1 MGRYGVLTRIRIDN
15 RINGFLGH
23 PGGGGKRP
31 AVIHLHERYGIVQHT
46 TDLAQKLVDAG
57 YVTVVPDLFSRF
69 TGDRQALARG
79 DSRVELADEEVF
91 QDVDSIVTYLHTL
104 PDVDGSRIA
113 MIGVCQTGR
122 QPILISANR
131 DYLSAIVIMYGAV
144 YNADWESQ
152 PLRPEPISA
161 LLERVSCPVQGIFG
175 ELDNLVPVDNVLR
188 MCNVLAT
195 AKKSFDIRVFAD
207 APHGF
212 LNDTMPGRYR
222 APQTQAAWS
231 RILSFLDATLRKG
244 WNKGRVIWRLES
256 DTSAD
261 YDFSKNRRWE

>member
-1 MGRYGVLTRIRIDN
+1 MLTQMRIDN
-15 RINGFLGH
+15 RIDGFLGR
-23 PGGGGKRP
+23 PGGADKWP

-46 TDLAQKLVDAG
+46 TDLAHKLVEAG

-79 DSRVELADEEVF
+79 DSRVELCDAEVL
-91 QDVDSIVTYLHTL
+91 QDVDAIVAHLRTL

-122 QPILISANR
+122 QPVLVSAYR
-131 DYLSAIVIMYGAV
+131 DYLAGIAVMYGAI
-144 YNADWESQ
+144 YNADWEPQ
-152 PLRPEPISA
+152 PLRPEPIDA
-161 LLERVSCPVQGIFG
+161 LLAQVSCPMQGIFG
-175 ELDNLVPVDNVLR
+175 ELDNLIPVDNVLR
-188 MCNVLAT
+188 MCNVLAS
-195 AKKSFDIRVFAD
+195 ARKSFDIRVYAE

-222 APQTQAAWS
+222 AAQTQTAWGQ
-231 RILSFLDATLRKG
+231 ILGFLDTVLNKG
-244 WNKGRVIWRLES
+244 WNKERVVWRFES
-256 DTSAD
+256 DTSVH

>member
-1 MGRYGVLTRIRIDN
+1 MLTQIRIDN
-15 RINGFLGH
+15 RIDGFLGR
-23 PGGGGKRP
+23 PGGPGKHP

-46 TDLAQKLVDAG
+46 TGLAQKLVDAG

-69 TGDRQALARG
+69 SGDRQALARG

-91 QDVDSIVTYLHTL
+91 QDVDATVTYLHTL
-104 PDVDGSRIA
+104 PDVDGRRIA

-122 QPILISANR
+122 QPILISAYR
-131 DYLSAIVIMYGAV
+131 DYLSAIVIMYGAI
-144 YNADWESQ
+144 YSPDWESQ
-152 PLRPEPISA
+152 PLRPEPINV
-161 LLERVSCPVQGIFG
+161 LLERVSCPVLGIFG
-175 ELDNLVPVDNVLR
+175 ELDNLVPVGNVLR
-188 MCNVLAT
+188 MCNVLAS
-195 AKKSFDIRVFAD
+195 AKKSFDIRVYAE

-231 RILSFLDATLRKG
+231 QILSFLDGTLHKG
-244 WNKGRVIWRLES
+244 WDKGRVIWRLES
-256 DTSAD
+256 DTSVY

>member
-1 MGRYGVLTRIRIDN
+1 MLTQIRIDN
-15 RINGFLGH
+15 RIDGFLGR
-23 PGGGGKRP
+23 PGGTDKRP

-79 DSRVELADEEVF
+79 DSRMELGDAEVL
-91 QDVDSIVTYLHTL
+91 QDIDAIVAYLHTL
-104 PDVDGSRIA
+104 PDVDASRIA

-122 QPILISANR
+122 QPVLVSACR
-131 DYLSAIVIMYGAV
+131 DYLAGIVVLYGAI

-152 PLRPEPISA
+152 ALRPEPIDT
-161 LLERVSCPVQGIFG
+161 LLAQISCPLQGIFG
-175 ELDNLVPVDNVLR
+175 ELDNLVPLDNVLR
-188 MCNVLAT
+188 LCNVLA
-195 AKKSFDIRVFAD
+195 AARKSFDIRVYAE

-222 APQTQAAWS
+222 AAQTQAAWS
-231 RILSFLDATLRKG
+231 QILSFLDAVLHQG
-244 WNKGRVIWRLES
+244 WDPERVIWHFES
-256 DTSAD
+256 DTSVH
-261 YDFSKNRRWE
+261 YDFSKHRRWE

>member
-1 MGRYGVLTRIRIDN
+1 MLTPICIDN
-15 RINGFLGH
+15 RINGFLGL
-23 PGGGGKRP
+23 PGGADKRP

-46 TDLAQKLVDAG
+46 TDLAHKLVDAG
-57 YVTVVPDLFSRF
+57 YVTVVPDLFARF

-79 DSRVELADEEVF
+79 DSRVELYDAEVL
-91 QDVDSIVTYLHTL
+91 QDVDAIVAYLRTL

-122 QPILISANR
+122 QAVLTSAYH
-131 DYLSAIVIMYGAV
+131 DYLAGIVVMYGAI

-152 PLRPEPISA
+152 PLRPEPIET
-161 LLERVSCPVQGIFG
+161 LLEKISCPVQGIFG
-175 ELDNLVPVDNVLR
+175 ELDNLVPLDNILR
-188 MCNVLAT
+188 MGNVLAR
-195 AKKSFDIRVFAD
+195 ARKSFDIRVYAE

-231 RILSFLDATLRKG
+231 QILSFLDAVLHKG
-244 WNKGRVIWRLES
+244 WDKERVIWHLES
-256 DTSAD
+256 DTSVH